1 MALLEV
7 RDLRFRYS
15 AVESGHDRASSAWTV
30 DIARLDVDAG
40 EQVLLTGSSGRGKS
54 TLLNLIAGIID
65 PVEGSVTLDGVG
77 VHSLRGA
84 ARDRFRGRTIGMI
97 FQTFNLLVGF
107 TAEENVMAALMFSG
121 VPRGEHRERARGLL
135 KRLGMVKYDSLA
147 ESLSVGQQ
155 QRVAVA
161 RALAIRPVL
170 MLLDEALSALDKNLR
185 EEMQIELALLM
196 RNAGITAILVTHDQ
210 REAFTFGDRIAV
222 MNKGVI
228 HQIGTPE
235 EVYRRP
241 ATSFVL
247 DFLGSVSS
255 FPARLERGADGALV
269 AVSPDGIACPTQAP
283 GLPGEA
289 VRIYLRSD
297 DISLSPGPT
306 EVHRAAPGKVALV
319 TFLGSA
325 RRHVVN
331 LGPLQVLAD
340 LPANGASFAPGE
352 AAYLSFAPDHAYV
365 LPEGGK

>member
-1 MALLEV
+1 MTADRSDYLRISNISKRFGSVVALGDCSLSIRKGE
-7 RDLRFRYS
+7 LIS
-15 AVESGHDRASSAWTV
+15 LLGPSGC
-30 DIARLDVDAG
+30 
-40 EQVLLTGSSGRGKS
+40 GKS
-54 TLLNLIAGIID
+54 TLLSMIGGLGTPDTGDIL
-65 PVEGSVTLDGVG
+65 LDGRSLLDVPVNRRQVG
-77 VHSLRGA
+77 IVFQSYALFPHMTV
-84 ARDRFRGRTIGMI
+84 RD
-97 FQTFNLLVGF
+97 
-107 TAEENVMAALMFSG
+107 NVAYGLA
-121 VPRGEHRERARGLL
+121 VRRERPNVIAERCGEVLSLL
-135 KRLGMVKYDSLA
+135 KLEPFVDRYPS
-147 ESLSVGQQ
+147 ELSGGQQ

-222 MNKGVI
+222 MDKGVI

-269 AVSPDGIACPTQAP
+269 AVSPDGIACPAPMQGQA
-283 GLPGEA
+283 GDA
-289 VRIYLRSD
+289 ARIYLRSD
-297 DISLSPGPT
+297 DIALSPRPT
-306 EVHRAAPGKVALV
+306 EMHRASPGKVALV

-331 LGPLQVLAD
+331 LGPVQVLAD
-340 LPANGASFAPGE
+340 LPANGAAFAPGE
-352 AAYLSFAPDHAYV
+352 EAYLSFEPDHAYV
-365 LPEGGK
+365 LPEGRP